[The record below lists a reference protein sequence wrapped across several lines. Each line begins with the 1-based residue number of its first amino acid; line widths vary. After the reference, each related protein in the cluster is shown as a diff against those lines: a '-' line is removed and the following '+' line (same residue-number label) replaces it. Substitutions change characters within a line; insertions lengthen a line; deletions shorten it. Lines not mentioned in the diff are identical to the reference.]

1 MCGKARTA
9 LHVAFPPKRISL
21 RRHPDFSDP
30 KNRSKRAF
38 KFGLR
43 GRKPTRFTTSRRR
56 QLRNDC
62 LNVVSQ
68 SLITH
73 FLSLRKPSS
82 WLVSSRVHVNS
93 TKIDR
98 WPSVKTHIFAV
109 FVARLS
115 ILTPRGAR
123 RLGHK
128 KEVTHPTRVV
138 VNLCDKPKQKKAL
151 ALTSVKLAHRPA
163 CLQLSGCLAQA
174 LSQSKSEPSA
184 KPNLNLRELASP
196 NSRIVQLHAYPP
208 R

>member
-56 QLRNDC
+56 QVRNDC

-115 ILTPRGAR
+115 ILTPRASSKLLNTSYLR
-123 RLGHK
+123 FIVREACVRSNNTALNSIRPVSIDHF
-128 KEVTHPTRVV
+128 
-138 VNLCDKPKQKKAL
+138 CDAGESQ
-151 ALTSVKLAHRPA
+151 
-163 CLQLSGCLAQA
+163 
-174 LSQSKSEPSA
+174 QSKT
-184 KPNLNLRELASP
+184 
-196 NSRIVQLHAYPP
+196 
-208 R
+208 